1 MSRQVAANL
10 ARLRQERGLST
21 TRLAAA
27 LEDLGQP
34 IPPTGITR
42 IEKGQR
48 RVDSDDL
55 VALAVALNVSPTALL
70 LPPANDQSPV
80 GLTSA
85 FEVTARTAWKW
96 AEGEQTAVDYEISPI
111 TSTGGDPAVAVERL
125 EQQQDFERRQATYL
139 TLTHPWGPGAGEH
152 QAVRLSRDLAD
163 AVEALVSAEPDAPRG
178 DLDAKA
184 RMAQRRYSQLG
195 PELDELADR
204 IPPVHPGIQ
213 PRDTGGA

>member
-1 MSRQVAANL
+1 VAANL

-27 LEDLGQP
+27 LEELGQL
-34 IPPTGITR
+34 IPATGITR

-55 VALAVALNVSPTALL
+55 VALAVALNVSPAALL
-70 LPPANDQSPV
+70 LPPTNDQSTV
-80 GLTSA
+80 ALTSA
-85 FEVTARTAWKW
+85 FEVTARTAWRW
-96 AEGEQTAVDYEISPI
+96 AEGEQTAVDYEPSPV

-125 EQQQDFERRQATYL
+125 EQQQDFERRQMTYQA
-139 TLTHPWGPGAGEH
+139 LTHPWGPGASKH

-163 AVEALVSAEPDAPRG
+163 AVEALVSAEPDTPRG
-178 DLDAKA
+178 DLDARA
-184 RMAQRRYSQLG
+184 RLAQRRYTQLG
-195 PELDELADR
+195 PELEELADR

-213 PRDTGGA
+213 PRHPDGAE